1 MASGPVGGG
10 IARSRSLWRFLS
22 IDPEIYP
29 LLGVLATT
37 FGIAGYMV
45 GRKAANTNQESNVKL
60 ATHEPFP
67 WHAGTS
73 NQGRGD
79 STGGSND
86 GGQDY
91 KYKFHKFG
99 DPNQEA
105 IKAPSADTSHIV
117 QVKLPKDD
125 SRKVEEKF
133 GNNS

>member
-10 IARSRSLWRFLS
+10 IARSRSVWRFLS

-37 FGIAGYMV
+37 FGIAGYMM
-45 GRKAANTNQESNVKL
+45 GRKAANTNEEKNVKL
-60 ATHEPFP
+60 AKHEPFP

-73 NQGRGD
+73 
-79 STGGSND
+79 GGSND

-91 KYKFHKFG
+91 KYKFHKYG
-99 DPNQEA
+99 DLNQDP

-125 SRKVEEKF
+125 AQKVEEKL
-133 GNNS
+133 NSS